1 MQHRTGAKHHTDLH
15 KICVA
20 PYTKSRSPHSS
31 YSARSPPHFNY
42 SLVGKIRLCT
52 SCQVT
57 PQHGHVPLQDAGNDL
72 GHDHLGAVGEAAG
85 SKCGI

>member
-1 MQHRTGAKHHTDLH
+1 MCCSLH
-15 KICVA
+15 KKQE
-20 PYTKSRSPHSS
+20 PSFQLLS
-31 YSARSPPHFNY
+31 SPPHFNY